1 MKTCCKNEEDYQN
14 WKQPQE
20 TKTGSKNEEEHQIMK
35 ATRKY
40 EDGPPKNNDKSQVLQ
55 TRSISG
61 WVGLGWV

>member
-35 ATRKY
+35 ATWKY
-40 EDGPPKNNDKSQVLQ
+40 EDDPQKIMTIVY
-55 TRSISG
+55 R
-61 WVGLGWV
+61 VFLGNCQNQCASE